1 VIKSMIC
8 KSREYLSS
16 GSNPRKASIARH
28 TKALVFIGTP
38 HRGADSIK
46 WAGIANKMAS
56 IFQKTTLVDENN
68 RLVTALSK
76 GSDLLEDLQERFS
89 RWIDRFAIK
98 TILEGKE
105 YGNLGKIV
113 DKETATLGVKNEDII
128 HIPANH
134 SDMCKFASDT
144 DIGYQRISD
153 ALLQLVEDMTAEV
166 EQSKKVPDAQVRGRE
181 LDPLYA
187 EPGQPPFE
195 LDPAEL
201 SYRTAPPQVNP
212 EEDITEAAATA
223 VELDSIQGTHE
234 LEGAAAAED
243 GIQPSPISFSMYADL
258 VEKYTDRIKVPTD
271 EHQAGLSRLRSFREQ
286 NSDTSFGVNV
296 NEAPSYRALMAGFN
310 ENSRLSQARALYFAA
325 FLGHEPI
332 VDRLLQAGVDPN
344 VTPDFE
350 SDAVHLTPLTA
361 AVIMHEDETVGIL
374 LEHGVDLTLC
384 KCNDEALRDPGPGNE
399 DQDDVDDQD
408 DQNDQENL
416 DGEELGEPEESAEV
430 QDVEELGEPEESAE
444 VQDGEAAEEET
455 EEATEEGEVAESEDG
470 GGEGSETE
478 DGEAYDVNDQV
489 NISTEALILAAT
501 YGTAN
506 STSLILEYCSTHD
519 VPPIVHEGIGILQ
532 TVVNEGEAAT
542 LEILIRH
549 GFPVDEGDDD
559 GTTALHYACQKGYIE
574 EATILLR
581 QGANPNMQDGGSR
594 TALHYAV
601 SSDNIEMLNLIL
613 RWDSP
618 AVDLE
623 ALDEDGDPAL
633 QYAVVD
639 PAKEKMVDALLAKGA
654 SLKHQNQAGKTLT
667 QQAEEVEGNDAIE
680 RIIAVSVMGVT
691 GS

>member
-1 VIKSMIC
+1 MIC

-144 DIGYQRISD
+144 DIGYERISD
-153 ALLQLVEDMTAEV
+153 ALLQLVEDMTAEA
-166 EQSKKVPDAQVRGRE
+166 EQNKKGPATPVRGRE
-181 LDPLYA
+181 LDPLYEDPA
-187 EPGQPPFE
+187 QPPFE
-195 LDPAEL
+195 LDPVEL
-201 SYRTAPPQVNP
+201 SYRTAPPQVKS
-212 EEDITEAAATA
+212 EEENTEAAATA
-223 VELDSIQGTHE
+223 LELDSIQATHE
-234 LEGAAAAED
+234 LEDGAAAED

-271 EHQAGLSRLRSFREQ
+271 EHQAGLTRLQSYREQ
-286 NSDTSFGVNV
+286 NSDTSSGAAV

-350 SDAVHLTPLTA
+350 SDAVHVTPLTA
-361 AVIMHEDETVGIL
+361 AIIMHEDETVEIL

-384 KCNDEALRDPGPGNE
+384 KYNNEALPDSGPGDE
-399 DQDDVDDQD
+399 DEDDEDDQD
-408 DQNDQENL
+408 DQDGRENL
-416 DGEELGEPEESAEV
+416 DGEELEEPD
-430 QDVEELGEPEESAE
+430 QNDE
-444 VQDGEAAEEET
+444 VQDGEAAAEET
-455 EEATEEGEVAESEDG
+455 EEATEEGNDVDESEDEDQ
-470 GGEGSETE
+470 EGLETE
-478 DGEAYDVNDQV
+478 DGEAYDDDQV

-501 YGTAN
+501 YGTAKA
-506 STSLILEYCSTHD
+506 TSLILEYCSTHD
-519 VPPIVHEGIGILQ
+519 VPSIVHEGIGILQ
-532 TVVNEGEAAT
+532 TVVNEGETAT

-559 GTTALHYACQKGYIE
+559 GTTALHYACQKGYLE

-581 QGANPNMQDGGSR
+581 QGANPNIKDGGSR

-601 SSDNIEMLNLIL
+601 SSNNIEMLNLIL
-613 RWDSP
+613 RWDNP

-639 PAKEKMVDALLAKGA
+639 PAKEAMVDALLAKGA

-667 QQAEEVEGNDAIE
+667 QQAEEVKGNDAIE
-680 RIIAVSVMGVT
+680 RIIAVSFIGVI
-691 GS
+691 GYLAERNC